1 MRLGPLTCLSFIF
14 TVLYSYL
21 DYCVMDFRLTRV
33 EWFTVGG
40 KVHEEQVQTPDH
52 EMILAG
58 GGRVWRGA
66 EYCWL

>member
-1 MRLGPLTCLSFIF
+1 
-14 TVLYSYL
+14 
-21 DYCVMDFRLTRV
+21 MDFRLTRV